1 LISQKKARKRDF
13 VAYNNILSYNNKGLL
28 IYLSLKMQRVKIQRV
43 VLKPGDLFDPRKVYS
58 PSEAILLEFKRAKM
72 NEAAIEDE
80 NDNNNVGYND
90 YDGGDETLFFHGD
103 VLDVGADASSNSSES
118 ESNESSEKSGDVEN
132 DPDVCI
138 ICGDSRRWKT
148 LIECAVC
155 KFYTH
160 LGCCDPPMLEVPEDD
175 FLCSLSCSQIYDDAN
190 KRSQVYDSLAM
201 NELDN
206 TIEGDQSGLVDESED
221 DLGCIS
227 RESAREC
234 DLITAGVA
242 LFRKKQSRPL
252 LFASVCKWTRE
263 GRPITKMF
271 FHSMLE
277 SIQEVLTAEKMALT
291 KAQLSKLALHAP
303 PENIPRVLR
312 ACGEGGVRL
321 EVITHRFNNGVEAT
335 FYMSFRDPVA
345 AAMDLYQSSYIKNR
359 GPIYSWNTKH
369 CDTGRNPKVRKL
381 VKRFA
386 EKFDFDPKDPSNLT
400 LPVFL
405 YSDETQSASG
415 NVQFNPVWLN
425 LATVDPDTRAM
436 CGMDAHAL
444 VAFLPDKMSIEY
456 RFTNS
461 AKKTG
466 QDAETLVTK
475 SRKNTALHSLKKK
488 ALELLLGE
496 WKKSECNGRQYSMG
510 GKDVNVRIV
519 LFNYVSDMKERRV
532 HLDLKRNVYHCS
544 SCYDFPGENNAE
556 KLGQRSEKNDRE
568 IRANFKDE
576 RDLKTDTE
584 NEMVLFNQEHGKH
597 GLRFDDECPFTSTS
611 EAKIF
616 TQNGPYALFRFDALH
631 MKDGVINY
639 YMKFLLTYLGEKF
652 IDTTKEFGNI
662 FLRTG
667 RFSMHVME
675 KGIESFH
682 FIPIALAFGQ
692 FEREITVTEREKLF
706 MGSCDLLHILA
717 LLTDPCPKMVR
728 NTLKGRIQSFRDHIG
743 WLSKTI
749 KDLDLQG
756 GNETTKMHEL
766 FVHVVDQIDQAGL
779 ATGFS
784 AKVYETFHEELKE
797 MYGNTSHRRDG
808 SAFREILFAHFHRMV
823 ILQVQ
828 SSLRT
833 SSARVSPHDA
843 WNPVSKFHI
852 SQIQG
857 SKLSWPEQLEE
868 NALNVARILFLREE
882 EEEVRHAMVLELG
895 NPTKRFGNTLKFW
908 LHCLHRLVDITPT
921 RSLVVPSTSKGGY
934 HSGGSFNAMA
944 YRDPHSKSDQGI
956 SNCKEPN
963 CRHHN
968 RSFQLFCSAAREG
981 DTVHGIPLLFLDNV
995 AIVWR
1000 LERVALPSL
1009 QEHPIIIEYEC
1020 NINSLEVVDFSLIR
1034 GACMMIPHKNSRS
1047 NRCFVITGRGVF
1059 GFN

>member
-1 LISQKKARKRDF
+1 
-13 VAYNNILSYNNKGLL
+13 
-28 IYLSLKMQRVKIQRV
+28 MQHV
-43 VLKPGDLFDPRKVYS
+43 VLKPGDFVDPRKVHS
-58 PSEAILLEFKRAKM
+58 PSEAILLEIKRMKA
-72 NEAAIEDE
+72 NEGAIQDE
-80 NDNNNVGYND
+80 NDNNNGGD
-90 YDGGDETLFFHGD
+90 YDFDAGDETLFSPGD
-103 VLDVGADASSNSSES
+103 VLDVEADASSILS
-118 ESNESSEKSGDVEN
+118 ESNESSEKSEDVEN

-138 ICGDSRRWKT
+138 VCGDSRSWKT

-155 KFYTH
+155 KYYIH
-160 LGCCDPPMLEVPEDD
+160 MACCDPPMLEVPEDDD

-190 KRSQVYDSLAM
+190 KRGQEDDSLAM
-201 NELDN
+201 NALHN
-206 TIEGDQSGLVDESED
+206 VIEGDQSGVIVSLVDENEED
-221 DLGCIS
+221 QVGNS

-234 DLITAGVA
+234 DLLTAAVA
-242 LFRKKQSRPL
+242 LLRKKESRPL

-263 GRPITKMF
+263 GRPITKVF
-271 FHSMLE
+271 FHSLLE
-277 SIQEVLTAEKMALT
+277 SIQEVLTTEKMALT
-291 KAQLSKLALHAP
+291 TAQLSKLALHIP

-312 ACGEGGVRL
+312 ACGEGGVRT
-321 EVITHRFNNGVEAT
+321 EVITHRFNNGVEAN

-369 CDTGRNPKVRKL
+369 CDTGRNPNVRKL
-381 VKRFA
+381 VRQFA
-386 EKFDFDPKDPSNLT
+386 DQFEFDPKDPSNLT

-425 LATVDPDTRAM
+425 LAKVDPDTRAM

-461 AKKTG
+461 SSKKTG

-475 SRKNTALHSLKKK
+475 SRKNTALHLLKKK
-488 ALELLLGE
+488 ALEHLLRE

-510 GKDVNVRIV
+510 GKEVNVRIV

-544 SCYDFPGENNAE
+544 SCYDFPGENNVE
-556 KLGQRSEKNDRE
+556 KLGLRSEDKDRT
-568 IRANFKDE
+568 IRAGFKDE
-576 RDLKTDTE
+576 RDMKTDTE
-584 NEMVLFNQEHGKH
+584 SEMVLFNQEHGKH
-597 GLRFDDECPFTSTS
+597 GLRFDDECPFTSTTD
-611 EAKIF
+611 AKIF
-616 TQNGPYALFRFDALH
+616 TENGPYPLFRFDALH

-639 YMKFLLTYLGEKF
+639 YMKFLLTYLGPKF

-682 FIPIALAFGQ
+682 FIPIALAFGH
-692 FEREITVTEREKLF
+692 FEREITSTEREKLF

-728 NTLKGRIQSFRDHIG
+728 TTLQGRIQSFQNHIG

-749 KDLDLQG
+749 KDLGLEG

-779 ATGFS
+779 VTGFS
-784 AKVYETFHEELKE
+784 AKVYETFHEELKN

-823 ILQVQ
+823 VLQVQ
-828 SSLRT
+828 SSLHT
-833 SSARVSPHDA
+833 SSARVSRNDA
-843 WNPVSKFHI
+843 WKPISKFHI
-852 SQIQG
+852 SEIQG
-857 SKLSWPEQLEE
+857 TKLSWSEQLEE
-868 NALNVARILFLREE
+868 NALNVSKILFLREE
-882 EEEVRHAMVLELG
+882 EEELRHAMLLELDKS
-895 NPTKRFGNTLKFW
+895 TKKRFGNTLKYW

-921 RSLVVPSTSKGGY
+921 RSLVVPGTSKGGY
-934 HSGGSFNAMA
+934 HSGGSFNVMA
-944 YRDPHSKSDQGI
+944 YRDPRSESNQGI

-963 CRHHN
+963 CRHHDQ
-968 RSFQLFCSAAREG
+968 SFQLFCSAAREG

-995 AIVWR
+995 AVVWR

-1009 QEHPIIIEYEC
+1009 REHQIIIEYEC

-1034 GACMMIPHKNSRS
+1034 GACMMIPNAHSRN